1 MTVRTAFMFPGQGS
15 YIPGALH
22 RLINEFPAAQ
32 AVLDQI
38 DEVCAELDHAPVS
51 RLLVDPGAPSL
62 DDLVADQS
70 ADLDAALF
78 ASNIVT
84 YQILVSIG
92 RHADV
97 VLGHSLGE
105 VSAFTAAGAL
115 TVPDATR
122 LVFSRTTA
130 LQSNSIPSG
139 GMLALSIG
147 SHRAAH
153 LVDFVAEPRVAVAVD
168 NGPEQCVVSGPDAGL
183 TDVERIAAAVGIRA
197 TRLRAIQPFH
207 NRLLLDAA
215 DDLSRAFADIPVAEP
230 RIPVYSP
237 VLGRYVGSADD
248 IRSWVGGH
256 LTRPVLF
263 YDALLRLYRDGVR
276 CFLESG
282 GRNTLTRMVPACLP
296 AAADTVTPLRRRC
309 SAAEFRQAV
318 ESAAS
323 GPPDSGAV
331 DAAPKRADT
340 DGGTSNGKQ
349 AASFVP
355 VPVAVPESSTE
366 PKRTA
371 PEQSTEPDR
380 SATPDHSATP
390 ESDAAEAQTTGLPG
404 TADLVAR
411 IREIYADTLGYPAE
425 MLDADVDLEADLGID
440 SIKQIEAFRLVRQQF
455 GLPEPSAEIRVTSYS
470 TLAEV
475 AELLRSLADQ
485 DGAAVAHDEGVP
497 R

>member
-22 RLINEFPAAQ
+22 RLINEFPAAR

-38 DEVCAELDHAPVS
+38 DEVCVELGHAPVS

-84 YQILVSIG
+84 FQILVAIG

-115 TVPDATR
+115 TVPDAAR

-139 GMLALSIG
+139 GMLALSVG

-168 NGPEQCVVSGPDAGL
+168 NGPEQCVISGPDDGL
-183 TDVERIAAAVGIRA
+183 TDVERVAAAVGIRA

-215 DDLSRAFADIPVAEP
+215 DDLSRAFADIPVTEP

-282 GRNTLTRMVPACLP
+282 GRNTLTRLVPACLP
-296 AAADTVTPLRRRC
+296 AAARTVTPLRRRC

-318 ESAAS
+318 ESPEP
-323 GPPDSGAV
+323 GPPDSDVA

-340 DGGTSNGKQ
+340 DGQTSNGKL

-355 VPVAVPESSTE
+355 VPVAVPERSAE
-366 PKRTA
+366 PKSSA
-371 PEQSTEPDR
+371 PEPSPAPE
-380 SATPDHSATP
+380 HSVTP
-390 ESDAAEAQTTGLPG
+390 EPSPAAAQTTGLPEA
-404 TADLVAR
+404 ADLVAQ

-425 MLDADVDLEADLGID
+425 LLDADVDLEADLGID
-440 SIKQIEAFRLVRQQF
+440 SIKQIEAFRLVRQRF
-455 GLPEPSAEIRVTSYS
+455 GLPEPSTEIRVTSYS

-475 AELLRSLADQ
+475 AELLRRLAHQ
-485 DGAAVAHDEGVP
+485 DGAAVAHSEGVP